1 MAPFDYLGFKKIIEK
16 YNNAK
21 ELIWFQEEAKNSGP
35 WGYLGP
41 RISLVLE
48 WLKEDG
54 KIKESFL
61 QVCSR

>member
-1 MAPFDYLGFKKIIEK
+1 MIEK

-21 ELIWFQEEAKNSGP
+21 EFIWFQEEAKNNGP

-54 KIKESFL
+54 KIKKSFL